1 MRHSR
6 RLRVG
11 PAHNVWVAG
20 LGLIGQ
26 SVAQASRALGA
37 YVTVTDV
44 NPRRLEIARTLGVHR
59 VINVS
64 EPSEAEVLKQGAPYD
79 RIVDACGAPM
89 LFEDIYRNDL
99 LALYGAIGALAG
111 RGETKFHQS
120 MLHSKRAS
128 IESSSHFTLEDLQ
141 ILLHFVRLGTIRI
154 APLVTHRVSIAQAPR
169 IYEMM
174 KNSPEALLGV
184 IFDWKS

>member
-1 MRHSR
+1 M
-6 RLRVG
+6 
-11 PAHNVWVAG
+11 
-20 LGLIGQ
+20 
-26 SVAQASRALGA
+26 
-37 YVTVTDV
+37 
-44 NPRRLEIARTLGVHR
+44 
-59 VINVS
+59 INVS
-64 EPSEAEVLKQGAPYD
+64 EPSEDEVLKHGAPYD
-79 RIVDACGAPM
+79 RIVDACGAPT

-154 APLVTHRVSIAQAPR
+154 APLVTHRV
-169 IYEMM
+169 
-174 KNSPEALLGV
+174 
-184 IFDWKS
+184 FDNRSTAHL